1 MLVYKYEDKNNNEL
15 ATLEEVKQAFFGSG
29 IIVKDAN
36 GKYYK
41 VVGLD
46 PNTGRI
52 YTHPDTYD
60 TQDMSSPV

>member
-1 MLVYKYEDKNNNEL
+1 MLVYKNEDVNNNDL
-15 ATLEEVKQAFFGSG
+15 ATLEEVRQAFFGAG
-29 IIVKDAN
+29 IWVKDAN

-52 YTHPDTYD
+52 YTHSDTYD
-60 TQDMSSPV
+60 TQNISNPV